1 MTRRVFVCMELSSK
15 LELIHVPNNC
25 SCLLISTLIYRGS
38 TVGYSGV
45 FISIEDWYIE
55 HKVKI

>member
-1 MTRRVFVCMELSSK
+1 MELSSK